1 MHTLMLQA
9 AVRSNQSVETFVM
22 GTLLDSLIGE
32 GQISGIKGMSP
43 GSATYLFPRLS
54 LRSSF

>member
-9 AVRSNQSVETFVM
+9 AVHSNQSIETFVM

-32 GQISGIKGMSP
+32 EQISGIKGMSP
-43 GSATYLFPRLS
+43 GSAT
-54 LRSSF
+54 